1 MQRGLIILYYINQA
15 LLCAAMPLSVVLFAK
30 KLSEV
35 LNTPF
40 IPNKGKQKYLK
51 EKPKYLMDTSHY
63 GSEKARTEGSKTL
76 ENVKEAMSMQFF

>member
-1 MQRGLIILYYINQA
+1 MAALYAKRLDYIILIKPFYVPQ
-15 LLCAAMPLSVVLFAK
+15 CHSVLLFAK

-63 GSEKARTEGSKTL
+63 GSEKQELKDQKL
-76 ENVKEAMSMQFF
+76 